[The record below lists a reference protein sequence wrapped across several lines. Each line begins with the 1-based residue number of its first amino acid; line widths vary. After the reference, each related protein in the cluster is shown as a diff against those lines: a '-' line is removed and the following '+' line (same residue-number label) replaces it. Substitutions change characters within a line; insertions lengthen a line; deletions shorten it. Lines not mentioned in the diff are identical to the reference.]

1 MIRGLRS
8 LSVPYQVKNMNEN
21 TASDIAILCVD
32 DEPIV
37 TESLRSLFYK
47 SLKDVGVIEVAHS
60 AEEAMEVLEAFID
73 EGIELQVVICDYLM
87 PGVKGDELL
96 ARIHSKLPKVKKIML
111 TGQSDIDGVRQA
123 INTAQLYRFI
133 EKPWSND
140 DMILTIQSAL
150 TAYDQET
157 RLENQNHQLLKL
169 NQELE
174 AKVQERTRELEHKN
188 RELERLAT
196 FDQLT
201 GLVNRAKL
209 DEVLTAEL
217 IRSNRYGNSLGL
229 IMVDIDHFK
238 AVNDTHGHQ
247 VGDQVLQLF
256 AEQLRHGVR
265 DADVPGRWGG
275 EEFLVIC
282 PESDQHGV
290 LALAQSL
297 RERVQSCEVEG
308 VGKKT
313 ASFGVT
319 VFEKKDTIET
329 IIRRADKALY
339 IAKEAGRNRVECVM
353 PGG

>member
-1 MIRGLRS
+1 MRVLRI
-8 LSVPYQVKNMNEN
+8 LSVPYQVNNMNKK
-21 TASDIAILCVD
+21 TASEIGILCVD

-47 SLKDVGVIEVAHS
+47 SLKKVAVIEVAHS
-60 AEEAMEVLEAFID
+60 ADEAMEVIEEFID
-73 EGIELQVVICDYLM
+73 DGIELQVVISDYIM
-87 PGVKGDELL
+87 PGIKGDKLL
-96 ARIHSKLPKVKKIML
+96 IKIHSKLPKVKTIML
-111 TGQSDIDGVRQA
+111 TGQSDIEGVRQA
-123 INTAQLYRFI
+123 INKAQLYRFL
-133 EKPWSND
+133 EKPWIND

-150 TAYDQET
+150 TAYDHEA
-157 RLENQNHQLLKL
+157 RLDNQNRQLIKL

-174 AKVQERTRELEHKN
+174 AKVRERTLELERKN

-217 IRSNRYGNSLGL
+217 TRSKRYGNSFGL
-229 IMVDIDHFK
+229 IMIDIDHFK

-247 VGDQVLQLF
+247 IGDQVLQLF

-265 DADVPGRWGG
+265 DVDVPGRWGG
-275 EEFLVIC
+275 EEFLIIC
-282 PESDQHGV
+282 PESDQYGV
-290 LALAQSL
+290 VTLAQSL
-297 RERVQSCEVEG
+297 RERVQSREVEG

-319 VFEKKDTIET
+319 VFEKNDTIET
-329 IIRRADKALY
+329 IVGRADKALY
-339 IAKEAGRNRVECVM
+339 IAKAAGRNRAECVM